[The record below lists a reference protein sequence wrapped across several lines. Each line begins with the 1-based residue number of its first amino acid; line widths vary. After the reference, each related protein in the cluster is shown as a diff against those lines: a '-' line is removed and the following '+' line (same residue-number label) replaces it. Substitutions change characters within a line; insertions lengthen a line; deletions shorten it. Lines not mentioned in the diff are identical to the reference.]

1 MARGNADN
9 HSHYATSSQPLDP
22 YWRAV
27 FNAMDRA
34 EAAEK
39 HASEVRSLI
48 YTINQIRAEQ
58 RAGIFRGWGSDGK
71 YRDVSVPPGV
81 IPGATSAWSAAATQ
95 PLSRSERT
103 PTSPPRSLIS
113 PTESNSAAG

>member
-1 MARGNADN
+1 MAGGNADN
-9 HSHYATSSQPLDP
+9 HSHYATSSQPLAP

-39 HASEVRSLI
+39 HASEVPSLI

-81 IPGATSAWSAAATQ
+81 IPGGDVRLVGGGNAAAVA
-95 PLSRSERT
+95 
-103 PTSPPRSLIS
+103 IGA
-113 PTESNSAAG
+113 NANIAAAVVNFAHRV